1 MKASKFNLSP
11 RIEGDRYIPMRNDQ
25 NQEMNERYEQ
35 KIEIESRPPDNLHE
49 DSRLEATPA
58 QQNNQ

>member
-1 MKASKFNLSP
+1 
-11 RIEGDRYIPMRNDQ
+11 MRNDK
-25 NQEMNERYEQ
+25 NQEIDERFER

-58 QQNNQ
+58 QNNNQ